1 MQGSFN
7 EKQATLVSAARVTKQ
22 LNSDSE
28 HYFSSGVNQEQFSGT
43 PGGAASARSYLIQ
56 KLESIE
62 QLARRRRHYMY
73 VGQLALSP
81 RPAAPS
87 AGAGAK
93 KSAGLK

>member
-22 LNSDSE
+22 LNWDSE
-28 HYFSSGVNQEQFSGT
+28 HYFSSGVNHEQFSGT

-56 KLESIE
+56 KLVSIE
-62 QLARRRRHYMY
+62 QLARRRRDY

-93 KSAGLK
+93 KSARLK